1 MPCSVGVVSSESI
14 LRVDWDDRRGMSFM
28 QQYTYRQLGLAE
40 AADQL
45 AGVMYLKS
53 LPYIDR
59 DRVGY
64 DALISQQPSVVGL
77 FSVSALNCFVCV
89 VAGRIWGWSY
99 GGYMTTKVMATA
111 ALKPNPSGS
120 CDYCLK
126 AAVAVAP
133 VSDWRFYGEYFAAM
147 EIPGSLCASVRL
159 PLVAVIRVQIP
170 CTLNDTWALHKTTLT
185 ATTSALF
192 SPSWHP

>member
-1 MPCSVGVVSSESI
+1 MPCSVGVVSSEPI
-14 LRVDWDDRRGMSFM
+14 LRVDWDDRRGTSFM

-77 FSVSALNCFVCV
+77 FSVSALNCFVLRG
-89 VAGRIWGWSY
+89 GRQNLGLELRW
-99 GGYMTTKVMATA
+99 
-111 ALKPNPSGS
+111 
-120 CDYCLK
+120 
-126 AAVAVAP
+126 
-133 VSDWRFYGEYFAAM
+133 
-147 EIPGSLCASVRL
+147 
-159 PLVAVIRVQIP
+159 
-170 CTLNDTWALHKTTLT
+170 LHDHKSHGNGRSETQPKWEL
-185 ATTSALF
+185 
-192 SPSWHP
+192 